1 MAQKLLTKA
10 ILDSLPPLYSQEHSK
25 DPIVWAKFFAPW
37 TSFTW
42 FATEYSPEERTFFGW
57 VEGHESELGYFNLD
71 EMEAVRG
78 PGGLKIERDMY
89 FSPKP
94 LSMIK
99 AGHESEPY
107 DLKSNETWQMTRVLG
122 PKVKKHSKEK
132 HLAHKSPS
140 GLGET
145 R

>member
-1 MAQKLLTKA
+1 MYQKLLTKA
-10 ILDSLPPLYSQEHSK
+10 VLDSLPPLYSQENSK
-25 DPIVWAKFFAPW
+25 DPIAWVKFFTPW
-37 TSFTW
+37 TSFSW
-42 FATEYSPEERTFFGW
+42 FATEYSPEERTLFGW
-57 VEGHESELGYFNLD
+57 VQGQESELGYFNPD
-71 EMEAVRG
+71 EMEAIRG

-99 AGHESEPY
+99 AGHENESY

-122 PKVKKHSKEK
+122 PKVKKYSKEK
-132 HLAHKSPS
+132 HLTHKSPS
-140 GLGET
+140 GLGEI